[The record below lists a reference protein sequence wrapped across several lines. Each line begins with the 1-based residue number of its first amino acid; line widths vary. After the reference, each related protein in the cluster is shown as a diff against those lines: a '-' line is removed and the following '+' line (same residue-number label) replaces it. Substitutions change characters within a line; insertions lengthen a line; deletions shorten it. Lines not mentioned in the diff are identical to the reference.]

1 MPTSRSAPKPPGAST
16 CVHPRSS
23 RSGTRGLADGP
34 LQPSLHGSSSA
45 RMLTQVN
52 IICDQH
58 QTALKGNGNCP
69 CVLEG
74 LEQKEKGLSLLR
86 SGDSRSK
93 ALLHVLSL
101 PGNFQKWAPWLCKA
115 SKRSRAPPETWSW
128 PCSHVT
134 VEGGL
139 KARLPDFLA
148 VAGAEVSKYS
158 STANDPCCLGKHNAS
173 SLLLYLLSFPQT
185 HTESLTAVRH
195 GDESQKHTRE
205 RPCLDT
211 A

>member
-1 MPTSRSAPKPPGAST
+1 M

-23 RSGTRGLADGP
+23 RSGTRGLADGLP
-34 LQPSLHGSSSA
+34 QPSLHGSSSA

-52 IICDQH
+52 TICDQY
-58 QTALKGNGNCP
+58 QTALKGNSNCP

-93 ALLHVLSL
+93 APLHVLSL
-101 PGNFQKWAPWLCKA
+101 PGNFQKWVPWLCKA
-115 SKRSRAPPETWSW
+115 SKQSMWSW
-128 PCSHVT
+128 PCSHIT

-139 KARLPDFLA
+139 KVRLPDFLV

-158 STANDPCCLGKHNAS
+158 STANKPCCLGKHNTS
-173 SLLLYLLSFPQT
+173 SLLLYLLSLPQMR
-185 HTESLTAVRH
+185 TESLNAVRH
-195 GDESQKHTRE
+195 GDESRKHTRE
-205 RPCLDT
+205 RGLALDT
-211 A
+211 V